1 MNKKQFFRTIQ
12 LLAAIL
18 FTFQAGAAL
27 ASQPVD
33 NLPAAKFTIPAPEA
47 QAQKYLGLK
56 AANPFTVSDTN
67 AKLVII
73 EFMSALCPQC
83 HVNAPIVNKL
93 YKVIQEDA
101 SLSDVKV
108 IGIAISTEKPQLDA
122 YKKNFKVPFPIFID
136 ENFAISASMEGVE
149 TPTTMIVAA
158 KSGKVLASHVGVI
171 KDTDGFL
178 KDLRAFHKKQ

>member
-1 MNKKQFFRTIQ
+1 MKKKQFSRTIQ
-12 LLAAIL
+12 LLVFIL
-18 FTFQAGAAL
+18 FVMQSLAAF
-27 ASQPVD
+27 ASQPTEE
-33 NLPAAKFTIPAPEA
+33 LPPAKFTIPAPEA

-56 AANPFTVSDTN
+56 AAEPFTVSDMK

-83 HVNAPIVNKL
+83 LVNAPIINKL

-101 SLSDVKV
+101 NLSDVKV
-108 IGIAISTEKPQLDA
+108 IGIAISTEKPQLEA
-122 YKKNFKVPFPIFID
+122 YKKNFKVAFPLFID
-136 ENFAISASMEGVE
+136 ENFAISAAMEGVE
-149 TPTTMIVAA
+149 TPTTMIVSA

-178 KDLRAFHKKQ
+178 KDLRALHKKQ